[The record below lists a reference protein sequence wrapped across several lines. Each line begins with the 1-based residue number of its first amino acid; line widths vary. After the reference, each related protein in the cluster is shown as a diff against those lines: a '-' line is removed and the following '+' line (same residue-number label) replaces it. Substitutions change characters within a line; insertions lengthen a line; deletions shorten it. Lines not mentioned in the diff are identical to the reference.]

1 MLRRA
6 NLPLWIILAAY
17 LVLGSRY
24 LHATPAWRTPD
35 EFAHVRVIAQIAAEG
50 CCPSLEISD
59 TWDDYED
66 HQPPLYYVLLT
77 PVYLASNGDLSAL
90 RVTSLLIGSGALI
103 AAWFAMRAAFPAQ
116 LWLAIGVTAFIA
128 FLPQRLGMVV
138 GVNNDALAE
147 TLAAALLALCIY
159 WLRPNGRLN
168 PIWIGVLL
176 GICFVTKL
184 TLYPLAAA
192 VGVAL
197 LIKARRSTQPL
208 RALIGSGL
216 AVALPAALIGGM
228 FWLRNISVYGF
239 PDFLAQQRHDLL
251 AVNVSQQPTTEQWID
266 RLGVNGW
273 LEDMLGTTFQSF
285 WGQFGEMA
293 VPMQSSTYHVLHFV
307 TCAAVLGVVFT
318 VVTRRK
324 ALSRAQRDV
333 LWVLGVALVAVV
345 GTFFYYNLKFVQF
358 QGRYL
363 YPALLPIALCY
374 TVGIVGIGRGIRT
387 LLPQQTMRWLNLTV
401 VSVLFSLG
409 MAAFAVY
416 ALYRVLIPFLV

>member
-1 MLRRA
+1 MLRCA
-6 NLPLWIILAAY
+6 NLPLWILVAAY
-17 LVLGSRY
+17 FVLGSLY
-24 LHATPAWRTPD
+24 LRATPAWRTPD

-50 CCPSLEISD
+50 CCPSLEISAA
-59 TWDDYED
+59 WDDYED
-66 HQPPLYYVLLT
+66 HQPALYYLLLT
-77 PVYLASNGDLSAL
+77 PVYLASNGDLVAM
-90 RVTSLLIGSGALI
+90 RFASLLIGSGALI
-103 AAWFAMRAAFPAQ
+103 AAWFAMRATFTQQ
-116 LWLAIGVTAFIA
+116 LWVALGTAAFIA
-128 FLPQRLGMVV
+128 FLPQRLAMMV

-147 TLAAALLALCIY
+147 TLAASLLALCLY
-159 WLRPNGRLN
+159 WLRPNARLN

-176 GICFVTKL
+176 GVCFVTKL

-197 LIKARRSTQPL
+197 LLKARRATQPF
-208 RALIGSGL
+208 RTLIRSGL
-216 AVALPAALIGGM
+216 AVALPAALIGGV

-251 AVNVSQQPTTEQWID
+251 AVHVSQQPTTEQWIE
-266 RLGVNGW
+266 RLGVTGW
-273 LEDMLGTTFQSF
+273 LEAMIGTTFQSF

-293 VPMQSSTYHVLHFV
+293 VPMQSSTYQVLHFV
-307 TCAAVLGVVFT
+307 TFAAVLGAVFT
-318 VVTRRK
+318 IVTRRK
-324 ALSRAQRDV
+324 YLSSAQRDM
-333 LWVLGVALVAVV
+333 LWVLGAALVAVV

-374 TVGIVGIGRGIRT
+374 TVGIVGIGRLVRA
-387 LLPQQTMRWLNLTV
+387 LLPQQRRQWVNLTV
-401 VSVLFSLG
+401 ICVLFGVG